1 MCRYL
6 YHCLIALDQ
15 LLNATLGGYADETL
29 SSRTYRRAVLN
40 AKPKRRW
47 RLAHRLIDGLF
58 FWQADHCKKSYEMEV
73 LRRHLPVDFS

>member
-29 SSRTYRRAVLN
+29 SSRAYRRASV
-40 AKPKRRW
+40 AQPKRRW
-47 RLAHRLIDGLF
+47 RVAYRAINGLF
-58 FWQADHCKKSYEMEV
+58 FWQSNHCRGAFEREHM
-73 LRRHLPVDFS
+73 RWHLPPDLR